1 MQKGPGV
8 GVEPVGL
15 LPPVSLHH
23 LVDDMNHSQR
33 CSAYNVESVSFRSRI
48 AMTLLV
54 SVVFTACGGGLT
66 DAETVWCKEST
77 QIGGRGPVSS
87 AARSLGLDYDSPARG
102 EAPTSEY
109 VRACKAA
116 YESR

>member
-8 GVEPVGL
+8 GVESVGL

-48 AMTLLV
+48 AMTLLA

-66 DAETVWCKEST
+66 DAERVWCDEF
-77 QIGGRGPVSS
+77 SS
-87 AARSLGLDYDSPARG
+87 ISLVYDAAESLGIDDRFDFPSSG
-102 EAPTSEY
+102 EAPSSEY

-116 YESR
+116 YEIR